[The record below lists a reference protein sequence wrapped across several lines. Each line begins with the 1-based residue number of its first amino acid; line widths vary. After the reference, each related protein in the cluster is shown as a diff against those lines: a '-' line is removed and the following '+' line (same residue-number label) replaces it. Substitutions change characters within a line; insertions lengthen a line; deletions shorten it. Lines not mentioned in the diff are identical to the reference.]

1 MEASLILAEATQTQ
15 TSQPRLRLFSKTM
28 ETWILILPFLA
39 LPLFLAEH
47 FFKIQWSALDWN
59 ISSFLVSSLGLSVV
73 HNYFTVALLFGLP
86 EFQNWRKDHLDA
98 HPWLFR
104 FRIYGVSFFIL
115 FLTMIA
121 YDFWGVA
128 EVWSAFIG
136 IGFTVIS
143 AHHSFS
149 QSLGLSQAYTMQ
161 MAQDAN
167 FNFMQRRQFKIYQD
181 IEVRLK
187 KILVPAQFIWGITL
201 FVPLFLSKYFPQ
213 ANVLSSLQTPARLI
227 LIALMLAFLINCFL
241 IVRLRPSNKL
251 WFSFRILLYAS
262 AIGSTSLALVF
273 ILRLIHGV
281 EYWGVF
287 QTLTQ
292 HSSAT
297 QKNKRKLYQWTAVIT
312 LIAVLMLIFRRGDGF
327 YSYFADSNG
336 TETHWLIPL
345 IAAFSLAMT
354 HIHFFLDGLLF
365 RMRDPISRKWIAPLL
380 SPKPTKIMVNK
391 SY

>member
-1 MEASLILAEATQTQ
+1 METLLIQAEATQIQ
-15 TSQPRLRLFSKTM
+15 TSQPRLRLFSNTM

-39 LPLFLAEH
+39 LPLFLLEQ

-128 EVWSAFIG
+128 DVWSAFIG

-161 MAQDAN
+161 IAHSADLNPKQKRHFAIFQKVEIN
-167 FNFMQRRQFKIYQD
+167 
-181 IEVRLK
+181 LK
-187 KILVPAQFIWGITL
+187 KALVPAQFIWGLTL
-201 FVPLFLSKYFPQ
+201 FVPLFLAKHFPQ
-213 ANVLSSLQTPARLI
+213 VEILSRVQTPARLF
-227 LIALMLAFLINCFL
+227 LLALMLVFLINCFL

-273 ILRLIHGV
+273 ILRLIHGI

-327 YSYFADSNG
+327 YSYFAGPNG

-365 RMRDPISRKWIAPLL
+365 RMRDPISRRWIAPLL
-380 SPKPTKIMVNK
+380 SPKPTKL
-391 SY
+391 S